1 MARSHG
7 SRAKSIRSFEIYD
20 AIPVCD
26 VPIGKQVL
34 PGQWVIT
41 LTPQPGQANIVKFKA
56 RFVARGDRIWSSN
69 DPEDVYS
76 PVSDAITRK
85 LFLAIVADENFDC
98 RQGDFNTA
106 FLNAPLDEPVW
117 MKSPPA
123 FEETDVSGRPLIW
136 PLKKALYGLSQAP
149 LALKKH
155 AAAVFADL
163 GFRPIESD
171 PCLFV
176 RNRGGSKLMLLLYV
190 DDFLLAGPTVQVD
203 KAWAELETRF
213 KIDDPWRLAPG
224 RYLGMDVSSDRRAA
238 GTIRLSMATYIAN
251 RSLSSASRRFDRA
264 RHQWTRS
271 SSSSPAR
278 RLCRTRSGPPWRPS
292 TTGQPLLGRSQ
303 TRPAPEH
310 WDAVT
315 RVFGCLKAKSNL
327 DLVFRGANG
336 KGSPMLSMWSDA
348 S

>member
-7 SRAKSIRSFEIYD
+7 SRAESIRSFEIYD

-41 LTPQPGQANIVKFKA
+41 LTPQPGQANIVKFKV

-123 FEETDVSGRPLIW
+123 FEETDVSGRPVVW

-190 DDFLLAGPTVQVD
+190 DDFLLAGPTVQVN

-224 RYLGMDVSSDRRAA
+224 RYLGMDVSSDRRAVHRQSLA
-238 GTIRLSMATYIAN
+238 LLSLEKVRPRATPMDEKLKLVPRTTPLSDEERATMASVDYRAAIARTIPD
-251 RSLSSASRRFDRA
+251 SACARA
-264 RHQWTRS
+264 
-271 SSSSPAR
+271 
-278 RLCRTRSGPPWRPS
+278 
-292 TTGQPLLGRSQ
+292 LGRG
-303 TRPAPEH
+303 
-310 WDAVT
+310 DA
-315 RVFGCLKAKSNL
+315 RVR
-327 DLVFRGANG
+327 V
-336 KGSPMLSMWSDA
+336 P
-348 S
+348 